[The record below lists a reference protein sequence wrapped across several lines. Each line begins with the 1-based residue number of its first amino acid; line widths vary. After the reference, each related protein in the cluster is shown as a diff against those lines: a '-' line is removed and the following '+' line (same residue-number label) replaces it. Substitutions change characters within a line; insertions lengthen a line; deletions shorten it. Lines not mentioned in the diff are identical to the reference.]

1 MQPPPAA
8 VEPDAVA
15 RPSRTRLLL
24 GLGVLLI
31 VGVVVAAAV
40 VIFFLQHDSK
50 KSGAPLP
57 DAKTLVKQS
66 ADVTKTVK
74 TAHLDLT
81 VNGKIQG
88 LPLKALTGDLAT
100 TPTTAAK
107 GNAKILLGGSSEIDA
122 DFVILD
128 GELYSTALSPGKW
141 DDMGKVDDLVHYDP
155 SSILNPDTGLANVL
169 ANLTDPKAEG
179 RDTINGQTTIRI
191 SGKVSADVLNKL
203 APLNVSQPTPTTVW
217 IQETGDHQ
225 LAQVKVDK
233 GSGNSIQM
241 ALSNWNQPVQVT
253 KPES

>member
-1 MQPPPAA
+1 MQTRRRRLFAVLAA
-8 VEPDAVA
+8 LSVAVA
-15 RPSRTRLLL
+15 L
-24 GLGVLLI
+24 
-31 VGVVVAAAV
+31 VAGCSG
-40 VIFFLQHDSK
+40 SK

-74 TAHLDLT
+74 SAHLDLT
-81 VNGKIQG
+81 VTGKIQG
-88 LPLKALTGDLAT
+88 LPLKSLTGDLAT

-128 GELYSTALSPGKW
+128 GELYSNALSPGKW
-141 DDMGKVDDLVHYDP
+141 DDMGRAEDLVHYDP

-179 RDTINGQTTIRI
+179 RDTINGQATIRI

-203 APLNVSQPTPTTVW
+203 APINASAPTPTTVW

-225 LAQVKVDK
+225 LAQVKIDK

-253 KPES
+253 KPAAS

>member
-1 MQPPPAA
+1 MQT
-8 VEPDAVA
+8 
-15 RPSRTRLLL
+15 RPSRLFAVLAALSVAVALLA
-24 GLGVLLI
+24 GCSG
-31 VGVVVAAAV
+31 
-40 VIFFLQHDSK
+40 SK

-81 VNGKIQG
+81 VAGKIQG
-88 LPLKALTGDLAT
+88 LPLKSLTGELAT

-107 GNAKILLGGSSEIDA
+107 GNAKILLGGGSEIDA

-141 DDMGKVDDLVHYDP
+141 DDMGKVDDLIHYDP

-179 RDTINGQTTIRI
+179 RDTINGQSTVRI
-191 SGKVSADVLNKL
+191 SGNVSAEVVNKL
-203 APLNVSQPTPTTVW
+203 APLNASKPMHTMVW

-225 LAQVKVDK
+225 LAQIKLDK
-233 GSGNSIQM
+233 EGGNSIQM
-241 ALSNWNQPVQVT
+241 TLSNWNQPVQVT
-253 KPES
+253 KPAS